1 MTKLS
6 SLVIGA
12 TLALS
17 TVALAHAAPAVTGS
31 WKLSVGVNDAPCVM
45 TLNDAGSVNSSSE
58 CDQNLYGVAHW
69 RAVGPSLELYSPN
82 GELLALLNARGDSY
96 LGKRTSDGRKVE
108 LDR

>member
-6 SLVIGA
+6 SLLIGA

-31 WKLSVGVNDAPCVM
+31 WKLSVGVNDAPCLL
-45 TLNDAGSVNSSSE
+45 TLTDAGGVSSSSD
-58 CDQNLYGVAHW
+58 CDQNLAGVTHW
-69 RAVGPSLELYSPN
+69 KAIGPSLQLYSPN
-82 GELLALLNARGDSY
+82 GELLAMLNARGDSFY
-96 LGKRTSDGRKVE
+96 GTRTADGRRVE